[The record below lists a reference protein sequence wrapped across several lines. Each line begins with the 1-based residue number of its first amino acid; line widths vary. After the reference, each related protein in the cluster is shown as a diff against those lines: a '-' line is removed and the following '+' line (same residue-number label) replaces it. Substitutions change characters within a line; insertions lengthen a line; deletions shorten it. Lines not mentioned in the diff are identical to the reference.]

1 MSPLPLTAGAAAPRD
16 AYEWIQGTGMKK
28 VLIAVATVLALSACS
43 YTRQQASF
51 APTVVVAKSQEGQG
65 APVGLRVVDER
76 PTKSLGHRGNF
87 HGKAAEI
94 TTTQDI
100 AKVFEEQVAEGLTSR
115 GFRVVPYSES
125 ATKLSIEIRALEYST
140 SIGFW
145 SGGVAV
151 NAAMKAVAAKPG
163 DSYEKMYISDKE
175 RRVLFVPAAGKNQE
189 DLNNGVSSVLGELF
203 ADASLFKFLA
213 PKESANA
220 GGIE

>member
-1 MSPLPLTAGAAAPRD
+1 
-16 AYEWIQGTGMKK
+16 MKK
-28 VLIAVATVLALSACS
+28 VLIAAAAVLALSGCS
-43 YTRQQASF
+43 YTRQSASF
-51 APTVVVAKSQEGQG
+51 APAVVVAKTQEGQG
-65 APVGLRVVDER
+65 TAVGLRVIDER

-100 AKVFEEQVAEGLTSR
+100 AKVFEDQLAKGLASR
-115 GFRVVPYSES
+115 GFKVVPYSD
-125 ATKLSIEIRALEYST
+125 APTKLSIEVRSLEYST

-151 NAAMKAVAAKPG
+151 NAAMKAEAAKPG
-163 DSYEKMYISDKE
+163 HTYEKMYISDKE

-203 ADASLFKFLA
+203 DDAALFKFLA
-213 PKESANA
+213 PAATSDA
-220 GGIE
+220 GTIR

>member
-1 MSPLPLTAGAAAPRD
+1 
-16 AYEWIQGTGMKK
+16 MKK

-115 GFRVVPYSES
+115 GFKVVPYSES
-125 ATKLSIEIRALEYST
+125 ATRLSIEIRALEYST

-203 ADASLFKFLA
+203 ADSTLFQFLA
-213 PKESANA
+213 PKA
-220 GGIE
+220 GTTAGAEQ